1 VSAHLVADR
10 ITVRRRG
17 GLASLAL
24 VADSPRE
31 RDIWAAWLAEH
42 RHGGDSEVR
51 REMLGQLTEVRDKV
65 LDRAGFAVGESLLD
79 VGCGEGLIGFGAL
92 ERGADQV
99 IFSDISQDLLDFC
112 CETAEAL
119 GVSSRC
125 DFVRAGADELTG
137 IADASVDVVTTRSVL
152 IYVADKARAFREF
165 FRVLRAGGRVSLYEP
180 INRFGMEHRLEGFWG
195 YPSNGVHHL
204 AQKVEGVFAAIQ
216 PPSDPMIDFDER
228 DLVRHG
234 EDAGFFPIDLEL
246 QVEVRA
252 TKPRPWPAFANSSG
266 NPKIPTIVQAME
278 QALTS
283 EEREQFAD
291 HLRPLVEEGRGVWR
305 MAHAYLAAVKP

>member
-1 VSAHLVADR
+1 MAEHQAQ
-10 ITVRRRG
+10 
-17 GLASLAL
+17 
-24 VADSPRE
+24 
-31 RDIWAAWLAEH
+31 RDIWAEWLSDH
-42 RHGGDSEVR
+42 RHGGDPDVR
-51 REMLGQLTEVRDKV
+51 REMLGQLAEVRDKV
-65 LDRAGFAVGESLLD
+65 LDRAGFAAGESLLD
-79 VGCGEGLIGFGAL
+79 VGCGEGLVGFGAL
-92 ERGADQV
+92 QRGADQV
-99 IFSDISQDLLDFC
+99 VFSDISQDLLDFC
-112 CETAEAL
+112 RETAETL

-125 DFVRAGADELTG
+125 DFVRADADELTA
-137 IADASVDVVTTRSVL
+137 IAEASVDVVTTRSVL
-152 IYVADKARAFREF
+152 IYVADKARSFHEF

-180 INRFGMEHRLEGFWG
+180 INRFGMEDRLEGFWG

-204 AQKVEGVFAAIQ
+204 AEKVEGVFAAIQ

-228 DLVRHG
+228 DLVRHA

-252 TKPRPWPAFANSSG
+252 SKPKPWPAFANSSG
-266 NPKIPTIVQAME
+266 NPKIPTIAQAMD